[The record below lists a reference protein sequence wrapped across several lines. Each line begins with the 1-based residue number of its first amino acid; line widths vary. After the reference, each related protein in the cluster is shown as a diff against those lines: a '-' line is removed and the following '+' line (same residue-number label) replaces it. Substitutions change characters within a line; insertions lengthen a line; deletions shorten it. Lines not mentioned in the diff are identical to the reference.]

1 MQGVKWCAVLL
12 IVVLT
17 AVGCSR
23 YVVVSYDQV
32 EKTNSVE
39 IALNSGA
46 RISGAVFKKEPHQ
59 LSLLTD
65 DRRRALVTKDNIMS
79 IKRLPPVYDSF
90 GNGISE
96 LEIAEYK
103 TNRNAVIYGIGGGA
117 LSLGTSFFLGS
128 MLAADSSRDGGAIL
142 AGSMAGLGIPGT
154 VLFVRAG
161 MAKDRKDA
169 IEKINDKR
177 ISAKLEETG
186 GGDPAQS
193 DKMMEL
199 QKEKERQEAL
209 RKERERLLKELE
221 EKKK

>member
-1 MQGVKWCAVLL
+1 MQGVKWGAALL
-12 IVVLT
+12 IVLLT
-17 AVGCSR
+17 TVGCSR
-23 YVVVSYDQV
+23 YVVVTYDQV

-39 IALNSGA
+39 IALNSGD

-59 LSLLTD
+59 LSLLTP

-96 LEIAEYK
+96 LEIDKYK
-103 TNRNAVIYGIGGGA
+103 TNKNAVIYGVGGGA

-142 AGSMAGLGIPGT
+142 AGSMVGLGMPGT
-154 VLFVRAG
+154 LLFIRAG

-177 ISAKLEETG
+177 ISAKLEETRG
-186 GGDPAQS
+186 SDPAQT
-193 DKMMEL
+193 DRMKEL
-199 QKEKERQEAL
+199 KKEKEKQEAL

-221 EKKK
+221 KKK